1 MSDHTDLEMIDTAEA
16 NIRADYSAGKISK
29 EQFQKEMWIV
39 STARHQTRE
48 IPHVNKLDEVSRS
61 NRARTIKRA
70 LISAGIAAYAA
81 MSVFTF
87 GLIWNTTECYASR
100 YGAAYDASRCTEK
113 KALSSMFSAILWPF
127 TLSVQSQKGSDQ

>member
-1 MSDHTDLEMIDTAEA
+1 MECATTEIDTAEA
-16 NIRADYSAGKISK
+16 NIREDYRAGRISK

-39 STARHQTRE
+39 STARRQARE
-48 IPHVNKLDEVSRS
+48 IPHANKLDEVSSS

-87 GLIWNTTECYASR
+87 GLIWDTTECYASG

-113 KALSSMFSAILWPF
+113 KALGSMFSAILWPF
-127 TLSVQSQKGSDQ
+127 TLSVQIQEGSNE